1 MKIISVFNNKGGVGK
16 TTLTFHL
23 AHALGEMGYRVLLM
37 DLDPQCN
44 LTILSLDMEAIHDI
58 WAIEDAF
65 IDDFD
70 AARKATSKETYG
82 RALSE
87 LRSIHFLLKPTEDG
101 TAELAQVKWTT
112 FVRQPEPR
120 LKV

>member
-87 LRSIHFLLKPTEDG
+87 L
-101 TAELAQVKWTT
+101 
-112 FVRQPEPR
+112 
-120 LKV
+120 KVNSLPFEADRGWHGRACAAATPCQTWS